1 MSAYSYKALDNNG
14 KIVKG
19 VIEGDSERQV
29 RTQLRSRD
37 LKPVSVS
44 SSNEKT
50 GKQVSEA
57 RGVDGGFGRLFKPRI
72 SQSELALITRQ
83 MATLVQSN
91 MPLDEALTATAQQ
104 ARKPR
109 IKSLMLQVRARVM
122 EGHSLAYALGDFP
135 QIFNEM
141 YCAMVKAGESAG
153 FLGTVLEQLA
163 DYTENSQYTQQKLK
177 GAMIYPIVLM
187 VLSVVVIGVL
197 MVFVVPD
204 LVGMFNHTNQELPG
218 LTVFVIATSDFFS
231 AWWWMVLLVIV
242 SLIVLT
248 RQLLKSPARRKVW
261 HTVVLKIPF
270 ISSLVTSMDT
280 ARFASTLS
288 ILTSSGV
295 PLLDGL
301 RIAGEVLSNL
311 RLREASK
318 SVAVAVQEGS
328 SLNRALTQADV
339 FPPMMVHMVASGE
352 ASGELE
358 AMLSRS
364 STNQQRELEM
374 TLGNL
379 MAVFEPLMI
388 IVMAGVVC
396 TIVFAILLPIIEMNN
411 LIA

>member
-1 MSAYSYKALDNNG
+1 MSAYSYKALNSSG
-14 KIVKG
+14 KLVKG
-19 VIEGDSERQV
+19 VLEGDSERQV
-29 RTQLRSRD
+29 RGQLRARD

-44 SSNEKT
+44 NANEKVAKP
-50 GKQVSEA
+50 GASRSFSQ
-57 RGVDGGFGRLFKPRI
+57 LFKPRI
-72 SQSELALITRQ
+72 SQSELAMITRQ

-91 MPLDEALTATAQQ
+91 MPLDETLTATAQQ

-109 IKSLMLQVRARVM
+109 IKSLMLQVRARVL

-177 GAMIYPIVLM
+177 GAMIYPMVLM

-204 LVGMFNHTNQELPG
+204 LVSMFNHSNQQLPG
-218 LTVFVIATSDFFS
+218 LTLFVIAASEFFTDS
-231 AWWWMVLLVIV
+231 WWVLILIIV
-242 SLIVLT
+242 ALIILA
-248 RQLLKSPARRKVW
+248 QQYLKKPSRRKLW
-261 HTVVLKIPF
+261 HAAQLKIPF
-270 ISSLVTSMDT
+270 ISGLVTSMDT
-280 ARFASTLS
+280 ARFAATLS

-301 RIAGEVLSNL
+301 RIAGQVLSNL

-318 SVAVAVQEGS
+318 AVAVAVQEGG
-328 SLNRALTQADV
+328 SLHRALAQAEV

-358 AMLSRS
+358 TMLERS
-364 STNQQRELEM
+364 ATNQQRELEM

-388 IVMAGVVC
+388 IVMAAVVC

>member
-1 MSAYSYKALDNNG
+1 MSAYSYKALDSSG
-14 KIVKG
+14 KLVKG

-29 RTQLRSRD
+29 RSQLRGRN
-37 LKPVSVS
+37 LKPVAVTDST
-44 SSNEKT
+44 EKAT
-50 GKQVSEA
+50 KPGSGH
-57 RGVDGGFGRLFKPRI
+57 RFSLLFKPRI

-83 MATLVQSN
+83 LATLVQSN

-109 IKSLMLQVRARVM
+109 IKSLMLQVRARVL

-141 YCAMVKAGESAG
+141 YCAMVKAGEHAG
-153 FLGTVLEQLA
+153 FLATVLEQLA
-163 DYTENSQYTQQKLK
+163 DYTENSQFTQQKLK

-187 VLSVVVIGVL
+187 VLSVAVIGVL

-204 LVGMFNHTNQELPG
+204 LVGMFNHSNQELPA
-218 LTVFVIATSDFFS
+218 LTQFVIATSDFFTRS
-231 AWWWMVLLVIV
+231 WWVVILAIMLIMVLIA
-242 SLIVLT
+242 
-248 RQLLKSPARRKVW
+248 QYLKNPLRRKNW
-261 HTVVLKIPF
+261 HSLQLKIPF
-270 ISSLVTSMDT
+270 IAGLVTAMDT

-301 RIAGEVLSNL
+301 RIAGQVLSNL

-318 SVAVAVQEGS
+318 SVALAVQEGG
-328 SLNRALTQADV
+328 SLHRALAQAEV

-358 AMLSRS
+358 SMLARS
-364 STNQQRELEM
+364 ATNQQRELEM

-379 MAVFEPLMI
+379 MAVLEPLMI